1 MIPPPPRSTRTH
13 TLFPYTTLFR
23 SLPRHRP
30 AKDGAKPATGGL
42 HPAALR
48 CAVAAPMA
56 GTPRVERPR
65 SDHFAAFRAEHRQS
79 PWVRPFLNC
88 PTIAEWAAMNLRWI
102 KLLPF
107 PPGNAYYGWHDRPDS
122 RLCEGARDRK
132 RVVEGKSETVC
143 VDTG

>member
-42 HPAALR
+42 HPAAFR

-88 PTIAEWAAMNLRWI
+88 PTIAEWAAMNLLWI

-107 PPGNAYYGWHDRPDS
+107 PRPEERRVGKECVSKCRS
-122 RLCEGARDRK
+122 RWSPSNYK
-132 RVVEGKSETVC
+132 KK
-143 VDTG
+143 